1 MKIYVIQIDPVQEV
15 AAERATLDRFTELL
29 SQHPAGPSGAT
40 HEALARARMF
50 GWPLVYDDSL
60 PPGFVYC
67 RPRPGSAPPPSPEEI
82 EQYLSAFMSATRP
95 TS

>member
-1 MKIYVIQIDPVQEV
+1 MKIYVVGIDPVQEV

-29 SQHPAGPSGAT
+29 SHHAVELEPTPGLAT
-40 HEALARARMF
+40 AARTF

-67 RPRPGSAPPPSPEEI
+67 RPTPGAEPPVTTEEI
-82 EQYLSAFMSATRP
+82 EQYLLTLMSRGR
-95 TS
+95 SGG